1 MYENSLF
8 LYGFPNSST
17 NLEKNNNFINWI
29 IKNNPSNEKIIYYS
43 SNSKIENKNLSG
55 YNIISKLQ
63 NEIFVNIK
71 FSKKIYFLL
80 GFFSFFYSILSCFFL
95 RWWHLFLLPETVKF
109 RYISLIS
116 SNISQISF
124 YLLYL
129 I

>member
-17 NLEKNNNFINWI
+17 NLEKNNNFYKLDY
-29 IKNNPSNEKIIYYS
+29 KNNPSNEKIIYYS

-71 FSKKIYFLL
+71 FSKKKFIFYFMV
-80 GFFSFFYSILSCFFL
+80 SFPFFL
-95 RWWHLFLLPETVKF
+95 FNFILFFFTMVAF
-109 RYISLIS
+109 ISLT
-116 SNISQISF
+116 
-124 YLLYL
+124 
-129 I
+129 